1 VSRTLRIGARGSS
14 LSMWQVHHAIELL
27 HRRGVPVELVVL
39 SSSGD
44 RDRNVAIEDLPSA
57 APFADDLED
66 ALKAGTIDVAV
77 HSLKDLALV
86 PSAGLVVSALLP
98 RGPVTESLVSRN
110 HLRFDELPRGAV
122 IGTCSSRRQA
132 QVHLRRPDL
141 VCRPIRG
148 PVDDRVDQV
157 RAGRFDA
164 AILATAGLERLR
176 LSDAITET
184 FSASDFVPAAGQGA
198 LALQVRA
205 TDAEARALTA
215 SLDHFA
221 TRLATTAEL
230 GAERHLGS
238 AGQLPPQRGC
248 RAGGPVA
255 AAHAFARHAFI
266 ALHVRL
272 LSRDGGEAVN
282 VMASGTDPD
291 RVALDAAERAVER
304 WAVAR

>member
-1 VSRTLRIGARGSS
+1 MSRTVRIGARGSR
-14 LSMWQVHHAIELL
+14 LSVWQVQYASDML
-27 HRRGVPVELVVL
+27 RRRSVTVDLVVL

-44 RDRNVAIEDLPSA
+44 RDQSVAIEDLPSA

-66 ALKAGTIDVAV
+66 ALEAGVIDIAV

-86 PSAGLVVSALLP
+86 PAAGLVVSALLP
-98 RGPVTESLVSRN
+98 RGSVTESLVSRS
-110 HLRFDELPRGAV
+110 HIRFDQLPHGSV

-157 RAGRFDA
+157 RAGTFDA
-164 AILATAGLERLR
+164 AILATAGLERLG

-184 FSASDFVPAAGQGA
+184 FSARDFVPAAGQGA
-198 LALQVRA
+198 LALQVREA
-205 TDAEARALTA
+205 DAEARAVTA

-230 GAERHLGS
+230 AAQRHLDS
-238 AGQLPPQRGC
+238 AGQL
-248 RAGGPVA
+248 A
-255 AAHAFARHAFI
+255 AAYAFVQHAFI
-266 ALHVRL
+266 TLHVRVL
-272 LSRDGGEAVN
+272 ERNGSDAVD

-291 RVALDAAERAVER
+291 RVALDAVDRALDG

>member
-1 VSRTLRIGARGSS
+1 
-14 LSMWQVHHAIELL
+14 MWQMQYANDML
-27 HRRGVPVELVVL
+27 RQRSVPVDLVVL

-44 RDRNVAIEDLPSA
+44 RDQRVAIEDLPSA

-66 ALKAGTIDVAV
+66 ALEAGVIDIAV

-86 PSAGLVVSALLP
+86 PPAGLVVSALLP

-110 HLRFDELPRGAV
+110 HIRFDQLPQGSV

-157 RAGRFDA
+157 RAGELDA
-164 AILATAGLERLR
+164 AILATAGLERLG

-198 LALQVRA
+198 LALQVREA
-205 TDAEARALTA
+205 DAEARAVTG

-221 TRLATTAEL
+221 TRLTTTAEL
-230 GAERHLGS
+230 AAERQLDS
-238 AGQLPPQRGC
+238 AGQL
-248 RAGGPVA
+248 A
-255 AAHAFARHAFI
+255 AAYAFVQHAFI
-266 ALHVRL
+266 TLHVRV
-272 LSRDGGEAVN
+272 LSRDGSDVVD

-291 RVALDAAERAVER
+291 RVALDAVDRALERR
-304 WAVAR
+304 AVAR

>member
-1 VSRTLRIGARGSS
+1 MSRTLRVGARGSRLS
-14 LSMWQVHHAIELL
+14 LWQVHHAIEMLQ
-27 HRRGVPVELVVL
+27 RRGVPVELVVL

-44 RDRNVAIEDLPSA
+44 RNQRVAIEDLPSA

-66 ALKAGTIDVAV
+66 ALAAGAIDVAV

-86 PSAGLVVSALLP
+86 PRAGLVVSALLP
-98 RGPVTESLVSRN
+98 RGSVTESLVSRN
-110 HLRFDELPRGAV
+110 HIPFDELPSGSV

-132 QVHLRRPDL
+132 QVHHRRPDL

-148 PVDDRVDQV
+148 PVDGRVAQV
-157 RAGRFDA
+157 RAGKFDA
-164 AILATAGLERLR
+164 AILATAGLERLG

-198 LALQVRA
+198 LAVQVRES
-205 TDAEARALTA
+205 DADARGVTG

-230 GAERHLGS
+230 AAERRLD
-238 AGQLPPQRGC
+238 AVGQL
-248 RAGGPVA
+248 A
-255 AAHAFARHAFI
+255 AASAVVQHAFI
-266 ALHVRL
+266 TLHLRVV
-272 LSRDGGEAVN
+272 SRDGSDAVD
-282 VMASGTDPD
+282 VLASGTDPD
-291 RVALDAAERAVER
+291 RVALDAAERALER

>member
-1 VSRTLRIGARGSS
+1 MSRALRFGARGSRLS
-14 LSMWQVHHAIELL
+14 LWQVHHAMATLQ
-27 HRRGVPVELVVL
+27 RRGVAADLVVL

-44 RDRNVAIEDLPSA
+44 RDRHAAIEDLPSA

-66 ALKAGTIDVAV
+66 ALNAGAIDVAV

-86 PSAGLVVSALLP
+86 PPAGLVVSALLP
-98 RGPVTESLVSRN
+98 RGSVTESLVSRN
-110 HLRFDELPRGAV
+110 HIPFAQLRPGSV

-132 QVHLRRPDL
+132 QVLLRRPDL

-148 PVDDRVDQV
+148 PVDDRVEQV
-157 RAGRFDA
+157 RSGEFAA
-164 AILATAGLERLR
+164 AILATAGLERLD

-205 TDAEARALTA
+205 ADAEARALTA
-215 SLDHFA
+215 GLDHCS

-230 GAERHLGS
+230 AAQRHLES
-238 AGQLPPQRGC
+238 AGQL
-248 RAGGPVA
+248 A
-255 AAHAFARHAFI
+255 AASAFVQHAFI
-266 ALHVRL
+266 TLQVRV
-272 LSRDGGEAVN
+272 LSRDGSDVVD
-282 VMASGTDPD
+282 VMASGTDPN
-291 RVALDAAERAVER
+291 RVALEASDRALDR

>member
-1 VSRTLRIGARGSS
+1 MSRTLRVGARGSR
-14 LSMWQVHHAIELL
+14 LSIWQVHHAIDML
-27 HRRGVPVELVVL
+27 HRRGVPVDLVVL

-44 RDRNVAIEDLPSA
+44 RDRRAAIEDLPSA

-86 PSAGLVVSALLP
+86 PPAGLVVSAQLP
-98 RGPVTESLVSRN
+98 RGAVTESLVSRN
-110 HLRFDELPRGAV
+110 HIRFDELPPGAV

-157 RAGRFDA
+157 RAGEFDA
-164 AILATAGLERLR
+164 AILATAGLERLG

-184 FSASDFVPAAGQGA
+184 FSAIDFVPAAGQGA
-198 LALQVRA
+198 LALQVREA
-205 TDAEARALTA
+205 DADAGAVTA

-230 GAERHLGS
+230 AAERHLAA
-238 AGQLPPQRGC
+238 AGQL
-248 RAGGPVA
+248 A
-255 AAHAFARHAFI
+255 AAFAFVQHAFI
-266 ALHVRL
+266 TLHVRL
-272 LSRDGGEAVN
+272 LSRDGSGAVD
-282 VMASGTDPD
+282 VLASGTDPD
-291 RVALDAAERAVER
+291 RVALDAAERALER
-304 WAVAR
+304 WAVTR